1 MIVQVQYLLN
11 ASYLHFLLVKN
22 LGHTCKHCVTKF
34 QKALHFIKL
43 TFGSEVTES
52 SLDELQR
59 KKRFIIV
66 NFCNITD
73 ILFSDSIDT
82 LSYTQIGSILKAI
95 SNYMEG

>member
-11 ASYLHFLLVKN
+11 ASYLPFLLVKN

-34 QKALHFIKL
+34 QQALYIQL
-43 TFGSEVTES
+43 TFGFEVTES
-52 SLDELQR
+52 SWDELQR

-66 NFCNITD
+66 DFCNITD

-82 LSYTQIGSILKAI
+82 LSYTQIGSI
-95 SNYMEG
+95 

>member
-11 ASYLHFLLVKN
+11 ASYLPFLLVKN

-34 QKALHFIKL
+34 QQALYFIKL

-59 KKRFIIV
+59 KKG
-66 NFCNITD
+66 
-73 ILFSDSIDT
+73 L
-82 LSYTQIGSILKAI
+82 L
-95 SNYMEG
+95 